1 MSETSN
7 DRAMAEVLALEALV
21 VGFFHGLMKADPQNI
36 GLVKYAFDYA
46 EHVSE
51 LGSYKFGSEAAGPY
65 LASVAEILE
74 QLRAATIPDHGEPKG
89 AV

>member
-1 MSETSN
+1 
-7 DRAMAEVLALEALV
+7 MAEPTQSNPMAEALAAQSLF
-21 VGFFHGLMKADPQNI
+21 VGLCHGLMKMNPENV

-46 EHVSE
+46 DHVAT
-51 LGSYKFGSEAAGPY
+51 LGSYKLGGVATGPY
-65 LASVAEILE
+65 LTGFAEILE